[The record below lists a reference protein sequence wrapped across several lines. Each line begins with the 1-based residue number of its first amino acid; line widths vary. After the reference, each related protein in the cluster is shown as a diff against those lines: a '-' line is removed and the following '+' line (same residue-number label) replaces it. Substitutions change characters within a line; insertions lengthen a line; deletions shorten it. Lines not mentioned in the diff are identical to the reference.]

1 MEQLIT
7 ELAKQVPN
15 LGMLGVIVWVFLRH
29 LEARDKENRELLRD
43 LHEEHIEERVLSRK
57 SREEMTQVL
66 SELKD
71 TIKGVV
77 K

>member
-1 MEQLIT
+1 MENLIT

-15 LGMLGVIVWVFLRH
+15 LGILGVIVWVFLKH
-29 LEARDKENRELLRD
+29 LETRDKENRDMNKEL
-43 LHEEHIEERVLSRK
+43 HKEHIEERVLSRR

-71 TIKGVV
+71 TIRETIR
-77 K
+77 